1 MQKHANTF
9 FLIFVLLGLVILGLI
24 ANFFAGGKFLDPS
37 NLRVVISHIVYP
49 AFAAWGLCFLF
60 ACGFTDMSVGGVLV
74 LGAFASTWL
83 GNALGYP
90 GVALG
95 AVAVGVLL
103 IFFNFNVF
111 AFTKIPSWIAGIS
124 LAMIYEAIAVFLKVN
139 PATKPYVDTELS
151 RNFRLLG
158 QLPYSVILL
167 AIGFT
172 AAYVLYNRTSIGLN
186 IRAIGGNR
194 NVARA
199 MGINVNRTLLAV
211 GVIAGIF
218 FGLSA
223 MTQISYSGR
232 MTVKT
237 GLTSMNLIFQP
248 LAIVLLAQIMQKR
261 INIIIAVP
269 ICSLVIYSI
278 FNLLTIFKVPSGTLQ
293 EAALGLFLIAF
304 AIVGQRGT
312 KAVVK

>member
-1 MQKHANTF
+1 MQKHANKL
-9 FLIFVLLGLVILGLI
+9 FLLFVLAGLVILGVI
-24 ANFFAGGKFLDPS
+24 ANIFAGGKFLDPS

-83 GNALGYP
+83 GNLIGYP
-90 GVALG
+90 GVVLG
-95 AVAVGVLL
+95 ALAVGILL

-124 LAMIYEAIAVFLKVN
+124 LAMVYEAIAFALKIN
-139 PATKPYVDTELS
+139 QTTKPFVTAQLS
-151 RNFRLLG
+151 KDYRILG
-158 QLPYSVILL
+158 KLPYSVILL
-167 AIGFT
+167 AFGFA
-172 AAYVLYNRTSIGLN
+172 AAYILYNRTSIGLN

-194 NVARA
+194 NVAKA

-211 GVIAGIF
+211 GVIAGVF

-223 MTQISYSGR
+223 MTEISYSGT

-237 GLTSMNLIFQP
+237 GLTSMNKIFQP
-248 LAIVLLAQIMQKR
+248 LAIFLLAQIMQKR
-261 INIIIAVP
+261 INVIIAVP

-304 AIVGQRGT
+304 AVVGQRGT
-312 KAVVK
+312 NTVVK